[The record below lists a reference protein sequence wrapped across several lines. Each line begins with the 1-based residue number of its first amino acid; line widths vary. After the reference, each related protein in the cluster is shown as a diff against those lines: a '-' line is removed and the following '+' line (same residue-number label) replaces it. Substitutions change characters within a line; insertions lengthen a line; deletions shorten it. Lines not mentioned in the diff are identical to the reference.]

1 LTGIEASRGATDLPI
16 ATAVRFGTVP
26 RVDASPPSRRDTAA
40 GAATADAVAGA
51 TAPTARWWVVLL
63 LFTGSLIN
71 TIDRGS
77 ISTAVP
83 SIMRDLHLDEAAM
96 GIVLSSFFWAYVAL
110 NIPIGLLADRCGAKV
125 TLGWSAFVWS
135 IFSALTAVATRSWHL
150 VLCRL
155 GVGAGEAAIQPVNA
169 KVVRAYF
176 STAERGTVV
185 GIYLSAF
192 RLGFAAAPVI
202 MGYLITAYAWRGAF
216 VITGAASLIWVLV
229 WRLTF
234 KEHRTAVS
242 VNGPKTPWRK
252 LLRHRTITGL
262 VVCKFFQDYS
272 YYLFVTWLPTYL
284 VTERKLSLIKS
295 GWYAAIPWVVACLF
309 QPLVGW
315 LSDLLIR
322 RGITATGSRKGLVVA
337 MNLFATVV
345 VFTPYT
351 ASASVAVLLLTLSL
365 AFESASS
372 VLLWSICTEVAPDR
386 AAASVGGI
394 LNCSGAVA
402 GIIAPIV
409 TGYLV
414 RETGNFTLSLAIGG
428 AMFVCA
434 SLSMLLIVGKVET
447 IPLDDH

>member
-1 LTGIEASRGATDLPI
+1 VPPCAVAANLPFASAERI
-16 ATAVRFGTVP
+16 RTVP
-26 RVDASPPSRRDTAA
+26 PVDASTPSRRD
-40 GAATADAVAGA
+40 AVAVAPTTGGPSGVA
-51 TAPTARWWVVLL
+51 APTARWWVVLL

-83 SIMRDLHLDEAAM
+83 SMMRDLHLDEAAM
-96 GIVLSSFFWAYVAL
+96 GVVLSSFFWAYVAL
-110 NIPIGLLADRCGAKV
+110 NIPVGLLADRCGAKV

-135 IFSALTAVATRSWHL
+135 IFSALTAVGTRSWHL

-169 KVVRAYF
+169 KIVRAYF

-234 KEHRTAVS
+234 TERRTTVMDR
-242 VNGPKTPWRK
+242 PKTPWRQ

-315 LSDLLIR
+315 LSDLLIK

-337 MNLFATVV
+337 MNLLATVV

-351 ASASVAVLLLTLSL
+351 ASAHAAVLLLTLSL

-394 LNCSGAVA
+394 LNCAGAMA
-402 GIIAPIV
+402 GIVAPIV

-414 RETGNFTLSLAIGG
+414 RQTGNFTLSLAIGG

-434 SLSMLLIVGKVET
+434 SLSMLLIVGKV
-447 IPLDDH
+447 